1 MPAPGA
7 PQSSK
12 VEAPVATSTGKS
24 GRPKAPLL
32 PDSAKTGGVK
42 VLAATRVLNPQDFV
56 RVQALPGV
64 AQKEGKVLARSRT
77 IYRSSEPSR
86 KQVFWE
92 NYHRRQKQFTQ
103 GHFTPMGKPYRE
115 LGEILYTDPK
125 KLTLYS
131 LGQLVQVGTTFLFV
145 FKIKNQGGFSP
156 KCFAYPYFL
165 GEE

>member
-1 MPAPGA
+1 MPA

-24 GRPKAPLL
+24 GRPKALL

-42 VLAATRVLNPQDFV
+42 VMAATRVLNPQDFV

-92 NYHRRQKQFTQ
+92 NYHRRQKQSTQ
-103 GHFTPMGKPYRE
+103 GHFTPLGQPYRE

-131 LGQLVQVGTTFLFV
+131 LGQLIQVGTTFLFV